1 MSNSQMDDIK
11 DQHVMQFP
19 AHSFDSLTKISS
31 IEKNRDQHIQNV
43 VSLLYDTESPEIGKN
58 GLVLS
63 DLSMI
68 LANVKLSI
76 AVYLRNFMR
85 EVIGMLGGD
94 EISPGY
100 LQNLMDIFY

>member
-1 MSNSQMDDIK
+1 
-11 DQHVMQFP
+11 
-19 AHSFDSLTKISS
+19 
-31 IEKNRDQHIQNV
+31 
-43 VSLLYDTESPEIGKN
+43 
-58 GLVLS
+58 
-63 DLSMI
+63 MI

-85 EVIGMLGGD
+85 EVIGMLGVD